1 MVAIMERNQVFKFVT
16 NKEMLEKA
24 KKASKKN
31 GISLSRALDL
41 FVKQIAVTEEINLL
55 DEKEL
60 EHQKWAKEL
69 QKEVQKGIRSLE
81 AGQGVSLEEA
91 RARFGL

>member
-1 MVAIMERNQVFKFVT
+1 MVAIIERNKDFKFLT

-24 KKASKKN
+24 KIASKKN
-31 GISLSRALDL
+31 GTTLSKALDL

-69 QKEVQKGIRSLE
+69 QKRVQEGIKEIE

>member
-1 MVAIMERNQVFKFVT
+1 MVAIIERNKDFKFLT

-24 KKASKKN
+24 K
-31 GISLSRALDL
+31 
-41 FVKQIAVTEEINLL
+41 IAVTEEINLL

-69 QKEVQKGIRSLE
+69 QKRVQEGIKEIE

>member
-1 MVAIMERNQVFKFVT
+1 MVAIMERNQDFKFVT

>member
-1 MVAIMERNQVFKFVT
+1 
-16 NKEMLEKA
+16 
-24 KKASKKN
+24 KKN
-31 GISLSRALDL
+31 GTTLSKALDL

-69 QKEVQKGIRSLE
+69 QKRVQEGIKEIE

>member
-1 MVAIMERNQVFKFVT
+1 MVAIMERNKDFKFLT

-24 KKASKKN
+24 KIASKKN
-31 GISLSRALDL
+31 GTTLSKALDL

-60 EHQKWAKEL
+60 EHQKWAKAL
-69 QKEVQKGIRSLE
+69 QREVRKGIKSIE
-81 AGQGVSLEEA
+81 AGKGVSLEEA
-91 RARFGL
+91 RERFGL

>member
-1 MVAIMERNQVFKFVT
+1 MERNKDFKFLT

-24 KKASKKN
+24 KIASKKN
-31 GISLSRALDL
+31 GTTLSKALDL

-69 QKEVQKGIRSLE
+69 QKEVQKGITSLE

>member
-1 MVAIMERNQVFKFVT
+1 MVAIMERNKDFKFLT

-31 GISLSRALDL
+31 GTTLSKALDL

-81 AGQGVSLEEA
+81 VGQGVSLEEA